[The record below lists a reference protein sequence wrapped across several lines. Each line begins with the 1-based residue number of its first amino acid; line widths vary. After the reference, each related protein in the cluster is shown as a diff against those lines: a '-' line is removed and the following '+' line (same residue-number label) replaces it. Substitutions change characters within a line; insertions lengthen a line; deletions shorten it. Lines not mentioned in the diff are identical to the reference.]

1 LVGISHDS
9 YSQKFLGTPYNI
21 SAYALLIHLVAHVTD
36 LEAGELI
43 YTLGDYHIYRNHLHQ
58 VREILSREP
67 NRFHFPVWR

>member
-36 LEAGELI
+36 LEDTSKSLFVEIIPSIFTPPLASIPKVLCSESRVEA
-43 YTLGDYHIYRNHLHQ
+43 LG
-58 VREILSREP
+58 
-67 NRFHFPVWR
+67 